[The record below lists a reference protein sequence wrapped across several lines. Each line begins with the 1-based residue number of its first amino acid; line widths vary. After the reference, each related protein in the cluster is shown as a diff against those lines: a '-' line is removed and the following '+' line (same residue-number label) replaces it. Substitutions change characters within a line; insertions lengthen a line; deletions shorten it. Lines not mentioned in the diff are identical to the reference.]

1 MRHEEDTFRAYK
13 LGPEAKSDPVL
24 AQELYGRYVA
34 EWTTTAGPPAEW
46 ADYLVVAPHAFWGW
60 AEFHRITMADG
71 MNEPRVKAG
80 VVMYLAALEGHQT
93 WAIHVAGR
101 PALYDLTVE
110 EITALGACD
119 ISGFDGEMHA
129 VLRYVEE
136 MTYSSGVGE
145 EAIRG
150 VRAVLSPGQLVE
162 LGMFAGLHLA
172 SIRIDIARRS
182 SAH

>member
-1 MRHEEDTFRAYK
+1 
-13 LGPEAKSDPVL
+13 
-24 AQELYGRYVA
+24 
-34 EWTTTAGPPAEW
+34 
-46 ADYLVVAPHAFWGW
+46 
-60 AEFHRITMADG
+60 MADG